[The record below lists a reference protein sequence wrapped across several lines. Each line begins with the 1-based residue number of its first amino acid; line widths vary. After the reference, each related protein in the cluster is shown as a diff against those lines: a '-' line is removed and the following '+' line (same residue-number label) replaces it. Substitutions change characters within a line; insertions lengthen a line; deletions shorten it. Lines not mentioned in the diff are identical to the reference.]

1 MRGRGAGGE
10 YVRVFALES
19 PARQVEHGQRILAGG
34 KLHGFAIEA
43 VASHAQAVVHAAPRA
58 AEQGAPEENAYRVE
72 AAPVDL
78 ARAMP
83 SKGVQVVRSRVT
95 LVAIESIAGIALVQR
110 AHLSVARRLC
120 QNRRG

>member
-1 MRGRGAGGE
+1 MAREPASAGCRGKDGGLGSN
-10 YVRVFALES
+10 A
-19 PARQVEHGQRILAGG
+19 
-34 KLHGFAIEA
+34 A
-43 VASHAQAVVHAAPRA
+43 VAAHAAEPADQLLQGLGLRRELLGHRA
-58 AEQGAPEENAYRVE
+58 PGVGKEVLLEEDADRVE

-120 QNRRG
+120 QNRGG